1 MKTWSAWL
9 NGWVG
14 PAVWILVEPG
24 IFPTGRKQMNPIQLL
39 QTHAIRIKQLACC
52 IALILSITSESRA
65 AEIADAAMNGDSA
78 SLSSLIAQGLDVND
92 PQVDGATA
100 LHWASQQDD
109 VAMARRLLDAG
120 ANAAAPNRVGATPLL
135 LAALNG
141 SADMIDLL
149 LDAGVN
155 VNSSLSSTGDTALM
169 VASRTGIP
177 EAVRV
182 LLGKGAA
189 VNAQEIWGA
198 STALMWA
205 VAENHTDI
213 VKMLIDVGADVNAI
227 TSFLPGNMASSTRF
241 EGVPPRAR
249 LPEERVPE
257 EYASGELTALL
268 FAARDGH
275 LESARLLIQA
285 GADVNARAADGK
297 DSLGLAIFNG
307 NYAFASFLVDSG
319 ADVNLPD
326 ASGFTPLFWAVDRRN
341 METAPNF
348 PWMVMEDPL
357 PLVRKLLEAGADPN
371 AVIDSTPM
379 ALMREGSPRIVFATA
394 LMRAAFSG
402 DPELVSLLLEFG
414 ADPHIRS
421 SDDETAL
428 SAAAGTGFI
437 FGFHR
442 ERPTVERLEVLRI
455 LLAEGLDLNWHDD
468 YGITPLMAA
477 ANLGDPAI
485 IQYLVDQ
492 GADLGAFDLGEKN
505 DGVFGASI
513 EPLMPIDYAI
523 GVGTFRPNNAIVF
536 NTEAVTLITRL
547 MAERGIEHSTSECT
561 LRGFTCSSVN
571 MDPRFAT
578 PMDLERAKLFMT
590 GYQVDDIAKGS
601 GLKVKTPEAE

>member
-1 MKTWSAWL
+1 MH
-9 NGWVG
+9 
-14 PAVWILVEPG
+14 
-24 IFPTGRKQMNPIQLL
+24 PIQLL
-39 QTHAIRIKQLACC
+39 ETHAIRIKQLACC
-52 IALILSITSESRA
+52 IALILSITSASRA

-78 SLSSLIAQGLDVND
+78 SLSGLIAQGLDVNE

-100 LHWASQQDD
+100 LHWASQRDD
-109 VAMARRLLDAG
+109 VAMAKRLLDAG

-141 SADMIDLL
+141 SAEMIDLL
-149 LDAGVN
+149 LDASVN
-155 VNSSLSSTGDTALM
+155 VNSLLSSTGDTALM
-169 VASRTGIP
+169 VASRTGKP

-182 LLGKGAA
+182 LLDKGAA
-189 VNAQEIWGA
+189 VNAKEIWGA

-213 VKMLIDVGADVNAI
+213 VKMLIDAGAEVNAI
-227 TSFLPGNMASSTRF
+227 TTFLPGNMASSVKF

-249 LPEERVPE
+249 LPEDRVPE
-257 EYASGELTALL
+257 EHASGELTPLL

-348 PWMVMEDPL
+348 PWTVMEDPL

-402 DPELVSLLLEFG
+402 DPELVRLLLEFG

-437 FGFHR
+437 FGYHR

-455 LLAEGLDLNWHDD
+455 LVAEGLDLNWHDD

-505 DGVFGASI
+505 DGTFGASI

-536 NTEAVTLITRL
+536 NEEAVTLMTRL
-547 MAERGIEHSTSECT
+547 MAERGIEHSTSEFCYVRHCR
-561 LRGFTCSSVN
+561 RGFQPQYRPGPCA
-571 MDPRFAT
+571 RFTA
-578 PMDLERAKLFMT
+578 P
-590 GYQVDDIAKGS
+590 GIP
-601 GLKVKTPEAE
+601 GL

>member
-1 MKTWSAWL
+1 MH
-9 NGWVG
+9 
-14 PAVWILVEPG
+14 
-24 IFPTGRKQMNPIQLL
+24 PIQLL
-39 QTHAIRIKQLACC
+39 ETHAIRIKQLACC
-52 IALILSITSESRA
+52 IALILSITSASRA

-78 SLSSLIAQGLDVND
+78 SLSGLIAQGLDVNE

-100 LHWASQQDD
+100 LHWASQRDD
-109 VAMARRLLDAG
+109 VAMAKRLLDAG

-141 SADMIDLL
+141 SAEMIDLL
-149 LDAGVN
+149 LDASVN
-155 VNSSLSSTGDTALM
+155 VNSLLSSTGDTALM
-169 VASRTGIP
+169 VASRTGKP

-182 LLGKGAA
+182 LLDKGAA
-189 VNAQEIWGA
+189 VNAKEIWGA

-213 VKMLIDVGADVNAI
+213 VKMLIDAGAEVNAI
-227 TSFLPGNMASSTRF
+227 TTFLPGNMASSVKF

-249 LPEERVPE
+249 LPEDRVPE
-257 EYASGELTALL
+257 EHASGELTPLL

-348 PWMVMEDPL
+348 PWTVMEDPL

-402 DPELVSLLLEFG
+402 DPELVCLLLEFG

-437 FGFHR
+437 FGYHR

-455 LLAEGLDLNWHDD
+455 LVAEGLDLNWHDD

-505 DGVFGASI
+505 DGTFGASI

-536 NTEAVTLITRL
+536 NEEAVTLMTRL

-561 LRGFTCSSVN
+561 LRGFTCSSAN

-578 PMDLERAKLFMT
+578 PLDLERAKLFMT

-601 GLKVKTPEAE
+601 GLEVKIPAVE

>member
-1 MKTWSAWL
+1 MH
-9 NGWVG
+9 
-14 PAVWILVEPG
+14 
-24 IFPTGRKQMNPIQLL
+24 PIQLL
-39 QTHAIRIKQLACC
+39 ETHAIRIKQLACC
-52 IALILSITSESRA
+52 IALILFITSASRA

-78 SLSSLIAQGLDVND
+78 SLSGLIAQGLDVNE

-100 LHWASQQDD
+100 LHWASQRDD
-109 VAMARRLLDAG
+109 VAMAKRLLDAG

-141 SADMIDLL
+141 SAEMIDLL
-149 LDAGVN
+149 LDASVN
-155 VNSSLSSTGDTALM
+155 VNSLLSSTGDTALM
-169 VASRTGIP
+169 VASRTGKP

-182 LLGKGAA
+182 LLDKGAA
-189 VNAQEIWGA
+189 VNAKEIWGA

-213 VKMLIDVGADVNAI
+213 VKMLIDAGAEVNAI
-227 TSFLPGNMASSTRF
+227 TTFLPGNMASSVKF

-249 LPEERVPE
+249 LPEDRVPE
-257 EYASGELTALL
+257 EHASGELTPLL

-348 PWMVMEDPL
+348 PWTVMEDPL

-402 DPELVSLLLEFG
+402 DPELVRLLLEFG

-437 FGFHR
+437 FGYHR

-455 LLAEGLDLNWHDD
+455 LVAEGLDLNWHDD

-505 DGVFGASI
+505 DGTFGASI

-536 NTEAVTLITRL
+536 NEEAVTLMTRL

-561 LRGFTCSSVN
+561 LRGFTCSSAN

-578 PMDLERAKLFMT
+578 PLDLERAKLFMT

-601 GLKVKTPEAE
+601 GLEVKIPAVE

>member
-1 MKTWSAWL
+1 MH
-9 NGWVG
+9 
-14 PAVWILVEPG
+14 
-24 IFPTGRKQMNPIQLL
+24 PIQLL
-39 QTHAIRIKQLACC
+39 ETHAIRIKQLGCC
-52 IALILSITSESRA
+52 IALILSITSASRA

-78 SLSSLIAQGLDVND
+78 SLSGLIAQGLDVNE

-100 LHWASQQDD
+100 LHWASQRDD
-109 VAMARRLLDAG
+109 VAMAKRLLDAG

-141 SADMIDLL
+141 SAEMIDLL
-149 LDAGVN
+149 LDASVN
-155 VNSSLSSTGDTALM
+155 VNSLLSSTGDTALM
-169 VASRTGIP
+169 VASRTGKP

-182 LLGKGAA
+182 LLDKGAA
-189 VNAQEIWGA
+189 VNAKEIWGA

-213 VKMLIDVGADVNAI
+213 VKMLIDAGAEVNAI
-227 TSFLPGNMASSTRF
+227 TTFLPGNMASSVKF

-249 LPEERVPE
+249 LPEDRVPE
-257 EYASGELTALL
+257 EHASGELTPLL

-348 PWMVMEDPL
+348 PWTVMEDPL

-402 DPELVSLLLEFG
+402 DPELVRLLLEFG

-437 FGFHR
+437 FGYHR

-455 LLAEGLDLNWHDD
+455 LVAEGLDLNWHDD

-505 DGVFGASI
+505 DGTFGASI

-536 NTEAVTLITRL
+536 NEEAVTLMTRL

-561 LRGFTCSSVN
+561 LRGFTCSSAN

-578 PMDLERAKLFMT
+578 PLDLERAKLFMT

-601 GLKVKTPEAE
+601 GLEVKIPAVE